1 MWESGGSQAEV
12 RGRNGEY
19 MIIAV
24 DFDGTLCRS
33 VWPGIGAPN
42 IVLINYIKAR
52 QKRGDKFILWT
63 CREGKKLEEAVEWC
77 KAHGL
82 KFDAV
87 NDNLSEK
94 KKQFGNDPRKIFA
107 NEYWDDKAR
116 GIFDVMKMAYRGQN
130 GGKDK

>member
-1 MWESGGSQAEV
+1 
-12 RGRNGEY
+12 

-33 VWPGIGAPN
+33 VWPVIGAPN
-42 IVLINYIKAR
+42 VALINYIKAR

-87 NDNLSEK
+87 NNNLPEK
-94 KKQFGNDPRKIFA
+94 KKRFGNDPRKIFA
-107 NEYWDDKAR
+107 DEYWDDKAL
-116 GIFDVMKMAYRGQN
+116 GIFDVMKMAYSGQN
-130 GGKDK
+130 GGKTNENGN